1 MPLLRS
7 GTRDA
12 ISANIREM
20 LASGHSHA
28 QSVAAA
34 LHTADRYGRRRA
46 AGGSSGLPT
55 NLPAGY
61 GGSGAPANPNAASPQ
76 VGQPPVNPNTS
87 AITSAFQND
96 LGRAPTAAD
105 LTYYNGQVAAGSP
118 LSAQINSIAASPD
131 AKVYGANRGN
141 APTAPAYQ
149 VPSGSNQG
157 ILSSG
162 LMNVPQ
168 IGDYTMDLNTGALS
182 PHTQQMLQSYAMRGL
197 PPPGGYPQPA
207 APAPAAN
214 ATTNPNPD
222 PNTTAYITALQS
234 AGADPNLIQHAKDA
248 QNTPYYG
255 QYGSGGGGGMK
266 RGGALANGGAPSSA
280 EMAPW
285 YAKSE
290 AHAMDHPSGLVHNF
304 GPGRTDTVPMSVA
317 SGSHV
322 VPSDIIA
329 GLGQGNTLAGAH
341 AMSVAM
347 KTGPGGISLPSGP
360 HKPMALPRM
369 PSMTHM
375 ARGGDPHFEGH
386 PIKIAKGN
394 VPEHQG
400 GVRCIVAGGE
410 FIFGPD
416 DVRRVLPY
424 KGKTGHQAIDQWIL
438 DRRAKDVKK
447 IKSLPPPVKS

>member
-1 MPLLRS
+1 VQ
-7 GTRDA
+7 
-12 ISANIREM
+12 N
-20 LASGHSHA
+20 
-28 QSVAAA
+28 
-34 LHTADRYGRRRA
+34 
-46 AGGSSGLPT
+46 GSS
-55 NLPAGY
+55 
-61 GGSGAPANPNAASPQ
+61 
-76 VGQPPVNPNTS
+76 VG
-87 AITSAFQND
+87 D
-96 LGRAPTAAD
+96 
-105 LTYYNGQVAAGSP
+105 
-118 LSAQINSIAASPD
+118 QINSIAASPD

-141 APTAPAYQ
+141 APTAPLYQ

-162 LMNVPQ
+162 LMKTPQ
-168 IGDYTMDLNTGALS
+168 VGDYTMDLNTGALS
-182 PHTQQMLQSYAMRGL
+182 PQTQSMLASYAMRGL
-197 PPPGGYPQPA
+197 PPPGGYPVA
-207 APAPAAN
+207 APPPAPVDPTVAAG
-214 ATTNPNPD
+214 PNSI
-222 PNTTAYITALQS
+222 ASITSQGGQTGGS
-234 AGADPNLIQHAKDA
+234 AG
-248 QNTPYYG
+248 
-255 QYGSGGGGGMK
+255 K
-266 RGGALANGGAPSSA
+266 RGGRIPHLANGGVPSSA

-285 YAKSE
+285 FAKSE

-317 SGSHV
+317 AGSHV
-322 VPSDIIA
+322 IPSDIVS
-329 GLGQGNTLAGAH
+329 GLGEGNSLAGAH

-375 ARGGDPHFEGH
+375 ARGGDPQFEGH

-424 KGKTGHQAIDQWIL
+424 KGKTGHEAIDQWIL

-447 IKSLPPPVKS
+447 IKSLPGPVKS